1 MPNQVTDAIA
11 TTLFGQTRRNVLG
24 LLFGRPDQDFYL
36 REVVRHTGAGMG
48 AVQREVAALTEAG
61 LITRTPRG
69 KHVYFQANRQSPV
82 FDELRSL
89 IDKTAGVADVVR
101 ATLQEVMDDGRIEL
115 AFIYGSVATGKQG
128 PESDV
133 DLMIVG
139 GARLSELVPA
149 IRVAEDRLGREINPT
164 VFRLSE
170 IQERLRAHDHFISR
184 TFSGPKI
191 MLIGSDDDIEQ
202 LARTEL
208 PD

>member
-1 MPNQVTDAIA
+1 MTDTIA
-11 TTLFGQTRRNVLG
+11 TTLFGRTRRNVLA
-24 LLFGRPDQDFYL
+24 LLFGRPDEDFYL

-48 AVQREVAALTEAG
+48 AVQRELAALTEAG
-61 LITRTPRG
+61 LISRRPRG
-69 KHVYFQANRQSPV
+69 KHVYFQANRRSPV
-82 FDELRSL
+82 FDELRGL

-101 ATLQEVMDDGRIEL
+101 AALQVLRDEGLIET

-133 DLMIVG
+133 DLMIIG
-139 GARLSELVPA
+139 EARISDLVPA
-149 IRVAEDRLGREINPT
+149 LRVAQDRLGREINPT

-170 IQERLRAHDHFISR
+170 IQERLRARDHFISR
-184 TFSGPKI
+184 TFERPKI

-202 LARTEL
+202 LARTTL